1 MLTQLKAG
9 LAAQCPRLKKYG
21 WNLLI
26 ASDQWLN
33 TFFFGHP
40 DETFSARTHR
50 KAEAGQ
56 WFWRALRGII
66 NLLFRW
72 ESKDHCAEAY
82 ENEKNR
88 AQGPREY
95 IND

>member
-1 MLTQLKAG
+1 MWTQLKVW
-9 LAAQCPRLKKYG
+9 LAEQPGRLKKYG

-26 ASDQWLN
+26 AMDQLLN
-33 TFFFGHP
+33 TALFGHP

-50 KAEAGQ
+50 KAQAGQ
-56 WFWRALRGII
+56 WFWRALRRVI

-72 ESKDHCAEAY
+72 ESKDHCWEAY
-82 ENEKNR
+82 ENERNR

-95 IND
+95 SR